1 MKAIKISDPFLK
13 GNKAARRIQLRFF
26 LSLMTLIALVFVVG
40 MILEPDSTLGITG
53 FSGTTMAAL
62 MAIGD
67 VDDVSDRKTHGS
79 NIAYKVYLVDIDQ
92 VNPDVAFPLPNA
104 NREISTIPM
113 KEGQY
118 MKYFIAHDIPTFTA
132 TGEKG
137 DITTS
142 GENNFVIIM
151 GGMRDQLLDF
161 VEQHAGGKFIIIF
174 KEVGETQW
182 YILGNYD
189 RPMVLSSFEAK
200 MTKMDVI

>member
-1 MKAIKISDPFLK
+1 
-13 GNKAARRIQLRFF
+13 
-26 LSLMTLIALVFVVG
+26 
-40 MILEPDSTLGITG
+40 
-53 FSGTTMAAL
+53 
-62 MAIGD
+62 
-67 VDDVSDRKTHGS
+67 
-79 NIAYKVYLVDIDQ
+79 
-92 VNPDVAFPLPNA
+92 
-104 NREISTIPM
+104 
-113 KEGQY
+113 

-200 MTKMDVI
+200 NDKDGRYITFTLNVPALTSTTSMSVILLECRQLRTQRMLLN

>member
-1 MKAIKISDPFLK
+1 MKARKISDPFLK

-67 VDDVSDRKTHGS
+67 VDDVSDRNTHGS

-200 MTKMDVI
+200 NDKDGR